1 LRYIVDYVRVLVFC
15 QSRANSIVMS
25 EDESS
30 EFRPRLGKP
39 RGQGRRGPRTTTA
52 LILRAAAKQ
61 GADLRRLS
69 RPARERKPSGR
80 FNARGRGRAAAAA
93 LQGHGDW
100 QSDAGPDGMRFR
112 ARRVVVK
119 ARVVKL
125 KGAQSQAIATH
136 LRYLQREG
144 VTLDG
149 NRGQAYSPLE
159 DRADTKAFAERGQHD
174 RHQFRF
180 IVAAEDGVAL
190 GDLKPFTRRLMR
202 RMEQDLDTTL
212 DWIAVDHYNTGQPH
226 THVVVRGVTD
236 ENKLLYIAGDYIAH
250 GVRAR
255 ARDLVTRELGQ
266 QSELEL
272 QQKLGREVDS
282 DRFTRLDGALIAA
295 AQDGRIDLR
304 VSPHQSYLVRVNRHL
319 LIGRLEKL
327 AAMELATPAEP
338 GVWELSPKLKPVLTH
353 IAERIDTI
361 QLMRDALGEQAAER
375 ALSTFLIHREIPPS
389 QVTGELVGKGL
400 AGDGLDDKVYLVI
413 DGVDARVHYL
423 EMHAKL
429 VPDEAQIGTIL
440 AVGRDASARSVD
452 KTIAAYAARN
462 DGFYEPREHVEII
475 RATGRIPGSDVEGHV
490 EAHVRRLEAL
500 RRAGIAQRLD
510 ADHWHIPPAFLER
523 AAAYDRRASSAVVV
537 EVRSAIS
544 LDRQVT
550 VEAAT
555 WLDHQLVGRHR
566 VETAP
571 MAFGGKVQR
580 ALQQRQ
586 QELIALGLAKR
597 HEHGRIQYQADLLST
612 LQRRELGRAGQY
624 LAAKHADGRIYVPTR
639 DGTTVQGTYSRAI
652 MLASGKFA
660 VIQRNAHF
668 TLVPWRTILERYR
681 GQEVVGIMRGMGV
694 SWQLGR
700 QRDRGISR

>member
-1 LRYIVDYVRVLVFC
+1 
-15 QSRANSIVMS
+15 MS

-39 RGQGRRGPRTTTA
+39 RGQGRTGLSTTTA

-61 GADLRRLS
+61 GADLS
-69 RPARERKPSGR
+69 RVLRPTRERKPSGR

-93 LQGHGDW
+93 FKGHGDW

-125 KGAQSQAIATH
+125 KGAESQAVATH

-149 NRGQAYSPLE
+149 NRGQAYSALE
-159 DRADTKAFAERGQHD
+159 DQADTKAFAERGQND

-202 RMEQDLDTTL
+202 QMEHDLDTTL
-212 DWIAVDHYNTGQPH
+212 DWIAVDHYNTGRPH
-226 THVVVRGVTD
+226 SHLVMRGVTD

-255 ARDLVTRELGQ
+255 ASDLVTRELGR
-266 QSELEL
+266 QSEPEL

-282 DRFTRLDGALIAA
+282 DRFTRLDGALLAA

-304 VSPHQSYLVRVNRHL
+304 ISPHQSYLVRVNRHL

-338 GVWELSPKLKPVLTH
+338 GVWELSPKLKPMLVQ
-353 IAERIDTI
+353 IGERMDTI
-361 QLMRDALGEQAAER
+361 QLMRDALGEQAAKR
-375 ALSTFLIHREIPPS
+375 GWSNFLMHRELPS
-389 QVTGELVGKGL
+389 SLITGELVGKGL
-400 AGDGLDDKVYLVI
+400 AGDGLGDKVYLVI

-440 AVGRDASARSVD
+440 TVGRDASARSVD

-462 DGFYEPREHVEII
+462 DGFYEPRQQANLL
-475 RATGRIPGSDVEGHV
+475 RAAGRIPDGDVEGHI

-500 RRAGIAQRLD
+500 RRAAIAQRLD
-510 ADHWHIPPAFLER
+510 ADHWRIPPDFLEQ
-523 AAAYDRRASSAVVV
+523 AAAYDRRANSGVVV
-537 EVRSAIS
+537 EVCSALS

-571 MAFGGKVQR
+571 MGFGLEVER
-580 ALQQRQ
+580 ALRQRQ
-586 QELIALGLAKR
+586 QELIKMGLA
-597 HEHGRIQYQADLLST
+597 HCLEDGRMQYQADLLAT
-612 LQRRELGRAGQY
+612 LQRRDVDRAGQY
-624 LAAKHADGRIYVPTR
+624 LAAKHMEGSIYVPAR
-639 DGTTVQGTYSRAI
+639 DGAVVQGTYRQAV

-660 VIQRNAHF
+660 VIERNAQV
-668 TLVPWRTILERYR
+668 TLVPWRPILERYR
-681 GQEVVGIMRGMGV
+681 GREVVGIVRGLGV

-700 QRDRGISR
+700 DRDRGLSR